1 MHASMYVVV
10 PRPAGWSKPGETS
23 LDTAV
28 RRYRERQKLAPLK
41 GKNMLDG
48 PASETSTLAS
58 LSSKGRDSKQGFSE
72 KVYKMSTVDG
82 GQKSRRSFGDRWY
95 KFKRQ
100 YLR

>member
-1 MHASMYVVV
+1 MHASMYIVV
-10 PRPAGWSKPGETS
+10 PSPACWSKPGETG
-23 LDTAV
+23 LDAAA
-28 RRYRERQKLAPLK
+28 RRYRERQKLVPPK
-41 GKNMLDG
+41 GKMLDG

-72 KVYKMSTVDG
+72 KDYKMSTVDG